1 MSNAA
6 TATKNKSGTKLVT
19 VPAGT
24 PISLGA
30 KSGEAMGSVVS
41 VPVKAGQWVNV
52 TAKGT
57 WVYGGDVTST
67 ADGDITWTA
76 NEGNVIPLAS
86 EAAPAGA
93 LIGVF
98 IPEAY
103 GPYVS
108 DLSTDNTEANQKCF
122 KHLMPRS
129 ILLGTHWRG
138 ASPYDGFLL
147 LLMNDALGGY
157 VDNSGSIDINVELI

>member
-1 MSNAA
+1 MSNA
-6 TATKNKSGTKLVT
+6 TAAKGKSHTKLVT
-19 VPAGT
+19 VTAGT

-30 KSGEAMGSVVS
+30 KSGEGMGSVVS

-52 TAKGT
+52 TAEGT
-57 WVYGGDVTST
+57 WIYGGNVNST
-67 ADGDITWTA
+67 ADGDVTWQA
-76 NEGNVIPLAS
+76 NKDNAIPLVS
-86 EAAPAGA
+86 NAAPAGA
-93 LIGVF
+93 LIGIF

-103 GPYVS
+103 GAYVS
-108 DLSTDNTEANQKCF
+108 DLSTDDTETNQDRF

-157 VDNSGSIDINVELI
+157 SDNSGSIDINVELI